1 MRFKNRKITTK
12 KVVPFTWKKQAFH
25 GRNTPECTILAPN
38 FLSRLCRQHNYWKY
52 CCITEHLPTH
62 YYFSFFGVDI
72 YDDHCSYSCTHTAA
86 PHQAFPAPVREPC
99 KTAKELH
106 IHPTEKPLI
115 LGHIPD
121 ISAAAIEKSSLQG
134 GIYDIECIGGNHTR
148 EAIKGLRSD
157 DPQNDYLKFWPV
169 RLYAGLTDQQALAKG
184 HLHNMRHKLARQT
197 TFEELVTYFGTE
209 LSHVLKGAQ
218 LLNDDGAFL
227 QQIPHKAILQW
238 KRLLCTVIFQ
248 KPVSF
253 SIL

>member
-1 MRFKNRKITTK
+1 MLRKIKGHHAGGTTTENI
-12 KVVPFTWKKQAFH
+12 VVLLKICLLTTIFH
-25 GRNTPECTILAPN
+25 SLGLTYMMIIVP
-38 FLSRLCRQHNYWKY
+38 
-52 CCITEHLPTH
+52 
-62 YYFSFFGVDI
+62 
-72 YDDHCSYSCTHTAA
+72 TAA
-86 PHQAFPAPVREPC
+86 LIPPHPTRLFRPLCEDHVNRL
-99 KTAKELH
+99 AKELH

-157 DPQNDYLKFWPV
+157 DPQNEYLKFWPV